1 VVADSAEPENGVAEC
16 GVYSQSPEGESE
28 TDYDTQVFLYYWEI
42 EAGNC

>member
-1 VVADSAEPENGVAEC
+1 
-16 GVYSQSPEGESE
+16 VYSQSPEGESE